1 MVVDFNHDIAT
12 SLEETNRFFWL
23 HASLYILHDV
33 FELLVGELL
42 GHFFVLKIFFL
53 QQQSSHSSNLHI
65 LMIHGD
71 EESFYTL
78 IETLEWNLIDEVF
91 SFSPALVVRGEK
103 DLDDVV

>member
-12 SLEETNRFFWL
+12 SLEETNWPFWL

-33 FELLVGELL
+33 FEFLVSELL

-65 LMIHGD
+65 LMIHSD
-71 EESFYTL
+71 EESFDTL
-78 IETLEWNLIDEVF
+78 IEALEWNLIYEVF
-91 SFSPALVVRGEK
+91 SFSSALVVRGEE